1 MLLPHPTDWPLLFY
15 GDPWLTSR
23 SPDRVAPQR
32 HDLALAGYLD
42 KQAANRE
49 AMNRRPGLLG
59 RLVDKIR
66 QPFGKQAVGY
76 DTVALEAA
84 RSVPDA
90 FRELA
95 EKELCAAGSV
105 CRSSTSLQ

>member
-32 HDLALAGYLD
+32 HDLALAGYLE

-59 RLVDKIR
+59 RLIDKIR
-66 QPFGKQAVGY
+66 QRFGKQAVGY
-76 DTVALEAA
+76 GTVALEAA
-84 RSVPDA
+84 RSLPDA
-90 FRELA
+90 FRN
-95 EKELCAAGSV
+95 
-105 CRSSTSLQ
+105 